1 PVPPV
6 GMEHPLAAL
15 LVEVVQDPEV
25 DQEFPVAVVA
35 VLPAPPEVLGDEAA
49 DLVAEAEHRLFRDPE
64 ARLEEVVG
72 GLAVVIEHDQA
83 AGAQRALLAQEVE
96 TGQHLE
102 AGLEDRAE
110 EHTTLHRGLF
120 RPQVPVQQVGEDEE
134 VLRREAVLPH
144 HLRERTTE
152 AIRAEIASEPGNLA
166 PRLRAQPRTLLATEL
181 RVA

>member
-1 PVPPV
+1 
-6 GMEHPLAAL
+6 
-15 LVEVVQDPEV
+15 
-25 DQEFPVAVVA
+25 
-35 VLPAPPEVLGDEAA
+35 
-49 DLVAEAEHRLFRDPE
+49 
-64 ARLEEVVG
+64 
-72 GLAVVIEHDQA
+72 
-83 AGAQRALLAQEVE
+83 
-96 TGQHLE
+96 E

-181 RVA
+181 RVAHARRDALQVVAQIQQVLNARCARRPFHKSLRIRN